1 MDPITVTFPGGAQVC
16 AQAGEFFIPTDQ
28 PIEDGGTNSAP
39 APYDLFL
46 ASIAT
51 CSGIY
56 VARFCQQRELS
67 TEGMTM
73 TLEIERNEEL
83 RKLEK
88 VKIAIQLPD
97 GFPEKYK
104 KAVVRAAEMCSV
116 KKALLDPPEFEMIA
130 E

>member
-1 MDPITVTFPGGAQVC
+1 MDPITVTFPGGAQIC
-16 AQAGEFFIPTDQ
+16 AQVGEFFIPTDQ

-46 ASIAT
+46 TSIAT

-73 TLEIERNEEL
+73 TLEIERNAEL
-83 RKLEK
+83 AKLEK

-97 GFPEKYK
+97 GFPDKYK

-116 KKALLDPPEFEMIA
+116 KKALLDPPEFEMVA

>member
-16 AQAGEFFIPTDQ
+16 AQAGEFVIPTDQ
-28 PIEDGGTNSAP
+28 PFEDGGTNSAP

-46 ASIAT
+46 SSIAT

-73 TLEIERNEEL
+73 TLKIERNAEL